1 MQREWK
7 RFHLYYRI
15 SGKILGGKNMKKL
28 IALLLAC
35 MMVIGL
41 FAACAGE
48 AKPTEPKADDTK
60 PAGTEAPAPTEGGE
74 TAATGSVYYLNFKPE
89 FDGALQELAKTYTEN
104 TGVPV
109 KVVTAASGDYATTL
123 NAQMGKDGAPTIY
136 NIGNMSGLKDWDDY
150 ALDLTGSAVAG
161 ELTTNDFNLYN
172 AAGELKAIGYCYE
185 SFGIIVNT
193 ELLEQAG
200 HSLDE
205 IKDFASLKAV
215 VEDIHARAGELG
227 FDAFTSAGLD
237 GSSSWRFSGHLANM
251 PLFYE
256 FRDDGVTEQPATIT
270 GAYLDNFK
278 NIWDLYIN
286 NSATPAANLT
296 SATGDQ
302 AEAEFGEGKAVFY
315 QNGTWEYAALTTDKF
330 SLDPAKIAMIP
341 IYCGVDGEE
350 NAGLCSG
357 TENCWAINSKA
368 SAEDIQASLD
378 FLYWLVTDE
387 VAAQK
392 MVDTLGA
399 LPFKSAPA
407 SSNTFLANGNDL
419 LANGCYNVSWAFN
432 HTPNVD
438 SWRATVVTALAAYSA
453 APSDATWA
461 DVVSAFVDGWAAE
474 YAIVNG

>member
-1 MQREWK
+1 
-7 RFHLYYRI
+7 
-15 SGKILGGKNMKKL
+15 MKKL

-60 PAGTEAPAPTEGGE
+60 PAGTEAPAPTEGGD

-89 FDGALQELAKTYTEN
+89 FDDALQELAKTYTEN

-378 FLYWLVTDE
+378 FLYWLVTDADASA
-387 VAAQK
+387 VLVQQ
-392 MVDTLGA
+392 LGA
-399 LPFKSAPA
+399 VPFKGCPDST
-407 SSNTFLANGNDL
+407 NKFIVDGNKL
-419 LANGCYNVSWAFN
+419 LSEGKYAVTWAFN
-432 HTPNVD
+432 FTPNVD
-438 SWRATVVTALAAYSA
+438 SFRATLVTALAAYSA
-453 APSDATWA
+453 GTGSWD
-461 DVVSAFVDGWAAE
+461 DVVSAFVDGWAIE
-474 YAIVNG
+474 YNTVNG